1 MTYTTVIRLSES
13 LTVHDREI
21 IEERIGLNDATISIL
36 VEKGQATVD
45 IEADNSNSATEIS
58 EKIVSDVQEIDSEA
72 ECELVTLNPS
82 EQSEEDEESDEE
94 SDEGSDDEEEE
105 ADAFDDFDDD
115 DDE

>member
-94 SDEGSDDEEEE
+94 SDDEEEE

>member
-21 IEERIGLNDATISIL
+21 IEERIGMNDATISIL
-36 VEKGQATVD
+36 VEKGQVTVD

-82 EQSEEDEESDEE
+82 EQSEEEEDEEC
-94 SDEGSDDEEEE
+94 DEGSDEEE

>member
-36 VEKGQATVD
+36 VEKGQVTVD

-82 EQSEEDEESDEE
+82 EQSEEDEESDE
-94 SDEGSDDEEEE
+94 GSDDEEEE

>member
-36 VEKGQATVD
+36 VEKGQVTVD

-82 EQSEEDEESDEE
+82 EQSEEDED

-105 ADAFDDFDDD
+105 DAFDDFDDD

>member
-82 EQSEEDEESDEE
+82 EQSEEDED

>member
-21 IEERIGLNDATISIL
+21 IEERIGMNDATISIL
-36 VEKGQATVD
+36 VERGQVTVD

-82 EQSEEDEESDEE
+82 EQSEKDEESDEE
-94 SDEGSDDEEEE
+94 SDEGSEEEE

>member
-21 IEERIGLNDATISIL
+21 IEERIGMNDATISIL

-82 EQSEEDEESDEE
+82 EQSEEEEDEE
-94 SDEGSDDEEEE
+94 SDEGSDEEE

>member
-21 IEERIGLNDATISIL
+21 IEERIGMNDATISIL
-36 VEKGQATVD
+36 VEKGQVTVD

-82 EQSEEDEESDEE
+82 EQSEEEEDEE
-94 SDEGSDDEEEE
+94 SDEGSEEEE

>member
-1 MTYTTVIRLSES
+1 MTYTAVIRLSES

-21 IEERIGLNDATISIL
+21 IEERIGMNDAAISIL
-36 VEKGQATVD
+36 VEKGQVTVD

-82 EQSEEDEESDEE
+82 EQSEEEEDEE
-94 SDEGSDDEEEE
+94 SDEGSDEEE

>member
-36 VEKGQATVD
+36 VEKGQVTVD
-45 IEADNSNSATEIS
+45 IEADNSTSATEIS

-82 EQSEEDEESDEE
+82 EQSEEDEDSDEV
-94 SDEGSDDEEEE
+94 SDDEDEE
-105 ADAFDDFDDD
+105 DAFDDFDDD

>member
-36 VEKGQATVD
+36 VEKGQVTVD

-94 SDEGSDDEEEE
+94 SDDEEEE

>member
-82 EQSEEDEESDEE
+82 EQSEEDEESDE
-94 SDEGSDDEEEE
+94 GSDDEEEE

>member
-21 IEERIGLNDATISIL
+21 IEERIGMNDATISIL
-36 VEKGQATVD
+36 VEKGQVTVD

-82 EQSEEDEESDEE
+82 EQSEEEEDEE
-94 SDEGSDDEEEE
+94 SDEGFEEEE

>member
-21 IEERIGLNDATISIL
+21 IEERIGMNDATISIL
-36 VEKGQATVD
+36 VEKGQVTVD

-82 EQSEEDEESDEE
+82 EQSEEEEDEEF
-94 SDEGSDDEEEE
+94 DEGSEEEE

>member
-36 VEKGQATVD
+36 VEKGQVTVD

-94 SDEGSDDEEEE
+94 SDDEEEE
-105 ADAFDDFDDD
+105 ADAFDAFDDD

>member
-21 IEERIGLNDATISIL
+21 IEERIGMNDATISIL
-36 VEKGQATVD
+36 VEKGQVTVD

-94 SDEGSDDEEEE
+94 SDEGSEEEE

>member
-13 LTVHDREI
+13 LTVHDHEI
-21 IEERIGLNDATISIL
+21 IEERIGMNDATISIL
-36 VEKGQATVD
+36 VEKGQVTVD

-82 EQSEEDEESDEE
+82 EQSEEEEDEE
-94 SDEGSDDEEEE
+94 SDEGSDEEE

>member
-21 IEERIGLNDATISIL
+21 IEERIGMNDATISIL
-36 VEKGQATVD
+36 VEEGQVTVD

-82 EQSEEDEESDEE
+82 EQSEEEEDEE
-94 SDEGSDDEEEE
+94 SDEGSDEEE

>member
-36 VEKGQATVD
+36 VEKGQVTVD

-82 EQSEEDEESDEE
+82 EQSEEDED

>member
-21 IEERIGLNDATISIL
+21 IEERIGMNDATISIL
-36 VEKGQATVD
+36 VEKGQVTVD

-82 EQSEEDEESDEE
+82 EQSEEDEESDE
-94 SDEGSDDEEEE
+94 GSEEEE

>member
-21 IEERIGLNDATISIL
+21 IEERIGMNDAAISIL
-36 VEKGQATVD
+36 VEKGQVTVD

-82 EQSEEDEESDEE
+82 EQSEEEEDEE
-94 SDEGSDDEEEE
+94 SDEGSDEEE

>member
-21 IEERIGLNDATISIL
+21 IEERIGMNDATISIL
-36 VEKGQATVD
+36 VEKGQVTVD

-82 EQSEEDEESDEE
+82 EQSEEDEESDE
-94 SDEGSDDEEEE
+94 GSDDEEEE

>member
-21 IEERIGLNDATISIL
+21 IEERIGMNDATISIL
-36 VEKGQATVD
+36 VEKGQVTVD

-82 EQSEEDEESDEE
+82 EQSEEDEESDE
-94 SDEGSDDEEEE
+94 GFEEEE

>member
-21 IEERIGLNDATISIL
+21 IEERIGMNDATISIL
-36 VEKGQATVD
+36 VEKGQVTVD

-82 EQSEEDEESDEE
+82 EQSEEEEDEE
-94 SDEGSDDEEEE
+94 SDEGSDEEE

>member
-21 IEERIGLNDATISIL
+21 IEERIGMNDATISIL
-36 VEKGQATVD
+36 VEKGQVTVD

-82 EQSEEDEESDEE
+82 EQSEEEEDEESDEE
-94 SDEGSDDEEEE
+94 SDEEE

>member
-45 IEADNSNSATEIS
+45 IEADNYNSATEIS

-82 EQSEEDEESDEE
+82 EQSEEDEESD
-94 SDEGSDDEEEE
+94 DEEEE